1 MKTSFEPNFFTQIGL
16 DSGALTMLGAV
27 VHTFAE
33 AGEYRGAVH
42 RGEGPEATFVISVDS
57 ASALAQAT
65 VDLAE
70 LTDPHPKGCDCGT
83 NHGPR
88 FAVHPRGFAVFSV
101 SGGSGGY
108 WVNVRRAEED
118 PELPAYDSRQLH
130 PGDTFSAVIVRPGR
144 YALRNELSEAYAE
157 VTVPYPT
164 SSKTAFRPPGPLDV
178 ECGKTIE
185 PREITLHPT
194 QGLNVR
200 ILEPARVRIEL
211 LEPDDGP
218 GDHPQPRAGWKKQA
232 LPRE

>member
-1 MKTSFEPNFFTQIGL
+1 MKRSFEPTFFTQIGL

-27 VHTFAE
+27 VHSFAE
-33 AGEYRGAVH
+33 AGEYRGSVH
-42 RGEGPEATFVISVDS
+42 RGEDTEATFIISVDS

-65 VDLAE
+65 VDLAQ
-70 LTDPHPKGCDCGT
+70 LTDPHPKGCDCGA
-83 NHGPR
+83 NHGTR
-88 FAVHPRGFAVFSV
+88 FAVHPRGFAVFCV

-130 PGDTFSAVIVRPGR
+130 QGDTFSAVIVRPGR

-164 SSKTAFRPPGPLDV
+164 IGKTAFRPPAPLDV
-178 ECGKTIE
+178 DCGKTIE
-185 PREITLHPT
+185 PREIPLHPT
-194 QGLNVR
+194 QGLNLR

-211 LEPDDGP
+211 LEPNDGP
-218 GDHPQPRAGWKKQA
+218 GDGPRPRAGWKKQA

>member
-33 AGEYRGAVH
+33 AGEYRGTVH

-57 ASALAQAT
+57 ASAVAQAT
-65 VDLAE
+65 VDLAQ
-70 LTDPHPKGCDCGT
+70 LTDPHPKGCGCGAD
-83 NHGPR
+83 HGPR
-88 FAVHPRGFAVFSV
+88 FAVHPRGFAVFCV

-118 PELPAYDSRQLH
+118 PELAAYDSRQLH

-164 SSKTAFRPPGPLDV
+164 TGETAFRPPAPLDV

-194 QGLNVR
+194 QGLNVG

-218 GDHPQPRAGWKKQA
+218 GDPRQPRAGWKKQA